1 MRSSLTT
8 VRSLGVLAVLLTMTS
23 CGGMV
28 PTVTKSATEG
38 APSRITIRPDDYHVP
53 YAGKAGDGRLFFL
66 SDELFD
72 GGSTTRE
79 AKQFVALFLW
89 KTDGTFDS
97 VEVTDVKRRA
107 DLPTQQAGH
116 TADDAALHTYLDQLG
131 DYELE
136 PIAVAPF
143 SHTVDGVVFGF
154 VPQEYDGMW
163 SVNIQPGDFIAYYAP
178 WDGYEYDT

>member
-1 MRSSLTT
+1 M
-8 VRSLGVLAVLLTMTS
+8 
-23 CGGMV
+23 
-28 PTVTKSATEG
+28 
-38 APSRITIRPDDYHVP
+38 
-53 YAGKAGDGRLFFL
+53 
-66 SDELFD
+66 
-72 GGSTTRE
+72 
-79 AKQFVALFLW
+79 
-89 KTDGTFDS
+89 
-97 VEVTDVKRRA
+97 KRRA

-143 SHTVDGVVFGF
+143 SHTVDAVVFGF